1 MAEQRL
7 PLWTAEEM
15 AAATRGHWLVRPPQR
30 WDQVRV
36 SYDIRGLTPGNF
48 VITTAPDSW
57 GPGAK
62 DTSLKLAQLAAD
74 GAVGAMIQKE
84 QLPRLPSLPTTFPL
98 LLVES
103 TRRGLR
109 DLAEAARA
117 RFQGK
122 VVAITGTVG
131 KTSSR
136 EMLIHALDK
145 QGRAVGT
152 RANNNNILGV
162 CRTLS
167 YVPREYGF
175 SVLEMGFGNPLNG
188 LSISSTIARP
198 HVALFTAL
206 SAAHFD
212 VFPAE
217 QLRAHGGMRLL
228 ADHKAQI
235 FDGLAEGGVAVIHRD
250 IEEFEIVRQ
259 RARERTSRVWTYGE
273 TADCDARLLE
283 CGLRGDYTKVNADVR
298 GVQVEYKIRSP
309 GRHMAMNSVGVLLA
323 SAAAGAEVERA
334 ARGLESFEAVRG
346 RARIGKIPVIGG
358 LATLIDD
365 SFNAAPASVKSS
377 LELLQVVAATET
389 GRRIAVLRD
398 ILHLGPD
405 EQQIHR
411 ELAEMVVR
419 MKVDKLFTCGKLM
432 KHLHDAIP
440 EANRG
445 AHTKGLAELY
455 DALTDYLRPGDVVT
469 IKSGMGHGGLG
480 DQGFLQLG
488 RALREGRNL
497 FSEQQDEQDDG
508 GARGPL

>member
-1 MAEQRL
+1 
-7 PLWTAEEM
+7 
-15 AAATRGHWLVRPPQR
+15 
-30 WDQVRV
+30 
-36 SYDIRGLTPGNF
+36 
-48 VITTAPDSW
+48 
-57 GPGAK
+57 
-62 DTSLKLAQLAAD
+62 
-74 GAVGAMIQKE
+74 
-84 QLPRLPSLPTTFPL
+84 

-103 TRRGLR
+103 TRHGLR

-122 VVAITGTVG
+122 VIALTGTVG

-217 QLRAHGGMRLL
+217 QLRAQGGLRLL
-228 ADHKAQI
+228 ADHKSQI
-235 FDGLAEGGVAVIHRD
+235 FDGLAEDGVAVIQRD

-273 TADCDARLLE
+273 STDCEARLLE
-283 CGLRGDYTKVNADVR
+283 CGPRGECTTIRADVR
-298 GVQVEYKIRSP
+298 GTRVEYKIRAP
-309 GRHMAMNSVGVLLA
+309 GRHMAMNCVGVLLA
-323 SAAAGAEVERA
+323 SAAAGADVERA
-334 ARGLESFEAVRG
+334 ARSLESFEAVRG

-365 SFNAAPASVKSS
+365 SFNATPASVRSS
-377 LELLQVVAATET
+377 LELLQAVAASET

-405 EQQIHR
+405 ERHIHR

-419 MKVDKLFTCGKLM
+419 AKVDKVFTCGELM
-432 KHLHDAIP
+432 KHLHEVMP

-445 AHTKGLAELY
+445 PHTKDLAELY

-480 DQGFLQLG
+480 DQGFLKLG

-497 FSEQQDEQDDG
+497 FREQQDAQGDG
-508 GARGPL
+508 GARGPS